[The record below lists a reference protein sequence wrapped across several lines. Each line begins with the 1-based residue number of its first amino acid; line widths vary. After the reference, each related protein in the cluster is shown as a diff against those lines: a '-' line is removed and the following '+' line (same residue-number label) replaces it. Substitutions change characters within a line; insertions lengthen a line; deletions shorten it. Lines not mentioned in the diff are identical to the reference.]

1 MVMGTDCIGSNW
13 HRKQWFTED
22 GENNSNEHNIM
33 TVDTKKNSF
42 KIEKKNS
49 VSQLYLGILFFT
61 MKNHL

>member
-1 MVMGTDCIGSNW
+1 MTNLDMVVVI
-13 HRKQWFTED
+13 FTY
-22 GENNSNEHNIM
+22 NIM

-42 KIEKKNS
+42 KIEKKKKNS